1 MGYLVFA
8 RKYRPQT
15 FSEILGQ
22 DPIVQTLTNAIQQ
35 KRVGQAYLFSGP
47 RGTGK
52 TSTARIFAKG
62 LNCQKGPTTT
72 PCLKCSP
79 CQEIASGNSLDV
91 LEIDG
96 ASNRGI
102 DQIRSLRELAKFAP
116 SSGPY
121 KVYLI
126 DEVHQITAEGFN
138 ALLKILEEPPAHVLF
153 ILATTAPHK
162 VPATIVSRCQR
173 YAFKRLPLSVIVEK
187 VKAVANEEKI
197 KITEEAAVGIAKAA
211 SGSLRD
217 AESILDQ
224 VTAFTGGKIREEDLR
239 TLLGEIDEEVFVKAI
254 EGIRRQDAVSLL
266 ALVAQASQAGT
277 DLVQWGLGFLSFL
290 RNLLVAK
297 VGTGPLG
304 FEELGPESIKRLT
317 DLAEPFS
324 IGELTAI
331 IQEVT
336 SALEWMRRVEEP
348 RIPLE
353 VALVRLGSGGS
364 MVAVSDLLDRLERLG
379 EVIAQSGSR
388 AGTASPVSSPPS
400 STKPVPQPATS
411 AGKEPARS
419 SEEPIGSP
427 KEPVGSLKEPV
438 GSSGSSPE
446 CSQTADLNSVRSVW
460 KSLLDQLYDRK
471 ASASAYLVAAAPVA
485 MEGGDPPCVV
495 VGFPKGFEFHCEA
508 LDHIEIRNL
517 ISDLL
522 RNLLGAPV
530 RCRFQLVD
538 SLPEIVL
545 APEGKGSDP
554 VSFISG
560 EPVPAT
566 ESKVSTG
573 QVPGEDSQET
583 APQPDPSA
591 LPAILKMFEGRVLP
605 GEG

>member
-1 MGYLVFA
+1 MSYLVFA

-22 DPIVQTLTNAIQQ
+22 DPIVQTLTNAMQQ

-62 LNCQKGPTTT
+62 LNCQKGPTAT

-187 VKAVANEEKI
+187 IKVVAKVEKI

-379 EVIAQSGSR
+379 EVVAQSGSR
-388 AGTASPVSSPPS
+388 AGTVPPVSSPPS
-400 STKPVPQPATS
+400 SNKPVPQQATS
-411 AGKEPARS
+411 AA
-419 SEEPIGSP
+419 
-427 KEPVGSLKEPV
+427 KEPVRSSKEPV
-438 GSSGSSPE
+438 GSSKEPVGSSESPP
-446 CSQTADLNSVRSVW
+446 QRAQAAGLNSVRSVW
-460 KSLLDQLYDRK
+460 KSLLEQLYDRK
-471 ASASAYLVAAAPVA
+471 ASASAYLIAAAPVA

-517 ISDLL
+517 ISELL
-522 RNLLGAPV
+522 KNLLGAPL

-538 SLPEIVL
+538 SLPEIVP
-545 APEGKGSDP
+545 APEGKESES
-554 VSFISG
+554 VSLVAG
-560 EPVPAT
+560 GLAPAT
-566 ESKVSTG
+566 ESKVSTE
-573 QVPGEDSQET
+573 QVPGKDSQEP
-583 APQPDPSA
+583 APQPDASV